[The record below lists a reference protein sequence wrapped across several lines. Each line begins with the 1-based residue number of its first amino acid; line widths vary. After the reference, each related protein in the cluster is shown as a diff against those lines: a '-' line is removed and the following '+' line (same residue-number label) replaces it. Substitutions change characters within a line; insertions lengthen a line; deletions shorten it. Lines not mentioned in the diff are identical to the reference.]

1 MENVM
6 LTIKSLMFLALELSV
21 FVVIGAVLVAG
32 LYQIVRDKVRESR
45 RRDQVASEAVGH
57 WRAA

>member
-1 MENVM
+1 M
-6 LTIKSLMFLALELSV
+6 LAIKYLLFLALELSV

-45 RRDQVASEAVGH
+45 RLDQITPASH
-57 WRAA
+57 AAHQHS

>member
-6 LTIKSLMFLALELSV
+6 LAIKYLMFLALELSV

-45 RRDQVASEAVGH
+45 LLDQVGQTSQPARHQS
-57 WRAA
+57 

>member
-1 MENVM
+1 MENVL

-45 RRDQVASEAVGH
+45 RRDQVAPEAAEYRRV
-57 WRAA
+57 A

>member
-6 LTIKSLMFLALELSV
+6 LAIKYLMFLALELSV

-32 LYQIVRDKVRESR
+32 LYQLVRDKVRESR
-45 RRDQVASEAVGH
+45 LLDQVGQTTHAVRH
-57 WRAA
+57 HS